1 MIPTLVLSLT
11 LAAPALKDPPKKAT
25 DLTGEW
31 VVESSVYG
39 GRPRPVGKEPQRYVF
54 AADGTW
60 TIYRG
65 ERKLYG
71 NRAYRTDPDADP
83 PAITLKY
90 EADLQDGSE
99 ALGIFKVDGDVL
111 TLCYSRSGIQSRPA
125 AFASPAGSR
134 LNLLILKRARPKD

>member
-1 MIPTLVLSLT
+1 MIPTLVLALT
-11 LAAPALKDPPKKAT
+11 VAAPALKDRPNKAT

-31 VVESSVYG
+31 VVESSVAN
-39 GRPRPVGKEPQRYVF
+39 GRPRPTGKEPQRYVF

-71 NRAYRTDPDADP
+71 NRAYRTDPAADP

-90 EADLQDGSE
+90 EADLQDGTE
-99 ALGIFKVDGDVL
+99 APGIYQVDGDTL
-111 TLCYSRSGIQSRPA
+111 TLCYSRSGVPSRPA

-134 LNLLILKRARPKD
+134 LNLVILKRARPKD

>member
-1 MIPTLVLSLT
+1 MIPTLVLALT
-11 LAAPALKDPPKKAT
+11 VAAPALKDRPNKAT

-31 VVESSVYG
+31 VVESSVAN
-39 GRPRPVGKEPQRYVF
+39 GRPRPTGKEPQRYVF

-71 NRAYRTDPDADP
+71 NRAYRTDPAADP

-99 ALGIFKVDGDVL
+99 AQGIYRVNGDTL
-111 TLCYSRSGIQSRPA
+111 TLCYTRSGNGRPPT
-125 AFASPAGSR
+125 AFESLPGSGFS
-134 LNLLILKRARPKD
+134 LIILKRARPKD